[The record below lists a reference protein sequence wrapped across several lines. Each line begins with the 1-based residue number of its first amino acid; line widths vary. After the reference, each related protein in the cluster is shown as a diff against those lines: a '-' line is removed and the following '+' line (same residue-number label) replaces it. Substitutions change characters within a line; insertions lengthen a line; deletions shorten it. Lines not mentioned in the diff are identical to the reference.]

1 MHRRKS
7 RRYGKRKPQRL
18 SLPLL
23 LLLSVFA
30 VLTGCGTTEIPEES
44 PYEEILIGMIPDL
57 PELPPFPELQWML
70 EENGRYSISEEDA
83 DRLLDY
89 RDNSLPLYRFRIE
102 QYQRELDIL
111 KNAIIQGNLT
121 VPESLPR

>member
-1 MHRRKS
+1 M
-7 RRYGKRKPQRL
+7 
-18 SLPLL
+18 
-23 LLLSVFA
+23 
-30 VLTGCGTTEIPEES
+30 EIPDES

-57 PELPPFPELQWML
+57 PEPPSFPELQWEL
-70 EENGRYSISEEDA
+70 ETNGRYSIPEEDA

-89 RDNSLPLYRFRIE
+89 RDNSLPLYRFEIE
-102 QYQRELDIL
+102 RYQRELDIL

>member
-1 MHRRKS
+1 MHKEKS

-23 LLLSVFA
+23 LLLSVLA
-30 VLTGCGTTEIPEES
+30 ASTGCGTTEIPEES

-57 PELPPFPELQWML
+57 PELPPFPELQWEL
-70 EENGRYSISEEDA
+70 EANNRYSISEEDA

-89 RDNSLPLYRFRIE
+89 RDNELPLYRFRIE
-102 QYQRELDIL
+102 QYQRELETIKEALSTSNGD
-111 KNAIIQGNLT
+111 K
-121 VPESLPR
+121 

>member
-7 RRYGKRKPQRL
+7 RRYGKRKLRRL

-23 LLLSVFA
+23 LLLSVLTA
-30 VLTGCGTTEIPEES
+30 LTGCGTTEIPDES

-57 PELPPFPELQWML
+57 PELPSFPELQWIL
-70 EENGRYSISEEDA
+70 EENGRYSIQEEDA

-89 RDNSLPLYRFRIE
+89 RDNELPLYRFEIE
-102 QYQRELDIL
+102 RYQSELRVITD
-111 KNAIIQGNLT
+111 
-121 VPESLPR
+121 SLFQNMGSSSSS

>member
-1 MHRRKS
+1 MRRRKS
-7 RRYGKRKPQRL
+7 KRYGKRKLQRL

-23 LLLSVFA
+23 LLLSVLA
-30 VLTGCGTTEIPEES
+30 VSTGCETTEIPDES

-70 EENGRYSISEEDA
+70 EENGRYSIPDEDA

-102 QYQRELDIL
+102 QYQRELETIKEALSASNGD
-111 KNAIIQGNLT
+111 K
-121 VPESLPR
+121 

>member
-7 RRYGKRKPQRL
+7 RRYGKRKLRRL

-23 LLLSVFA
+23 LLLSVLTA
-30 VLTGCGTTEIPEES
+30 LTGCGTTEIPDES

-57 PELPPFPELQWML
+57 PEPPSFHELQWEL
-70 EENGRYSISEEDA
+70 EENGRYSIPEEDA

-89 RDNSLPLYRFRIE
+89 RDNSLPLYRFEIE
-102 QYQRELDIL
+102 RYQRELDIL

>member
-7 RRYGKRKPQRL
+7 RRYGKRKLQRL

-23 LLLSVFA
+23 LLLSVLTA
-30 VLTGCGTTEIPEES
+30 LTGCGTTEIPDES

-57 PELPPFPELQWML
+57 PEPPSFPELQWML

-83 DRLLDY
+83 DRLLNY
-89 RDNSLPLYRFRIE
+89 RDNELPLYRFEIE
-102 QYQRELDIL
+102 RYQREL
-111 KNAIIQGNLT
+111 KTIIQLVEN
-121 VPESLPR
+121 

>member
-7 RRYGKRKPQRL
+7 RKYGKRKLRRL

-23 LLLSVFA
+23 LLLSVLT
-30 VLTGCGTTEIPEES
+30 VSTGCGTTEIPEES

-57 PELPPFPELQWML
+57 PEPPSFPELQWEL
-70 EENGRYSISEEDA
+70 EENGRYSISAEDA

-89 RDNSLPLYRFRIE
+89 RDNILPLYRFEVER
-102 QYQRELDIL
+102 YQREMDIL
-111 KNAIIQGNLT
+111 KNAITQG
-121 VPESLPR
+121 S

>member
-1 MHRRKS
+1 MHREKS
-7 RRYGKRKPQRL
+7 RRYGKRKLQRL

-23 LLLSVFA
+23 LLLSA
-30 VLTGCGTTEIPEES
+30 LAALTGCGTTEIPEES
-44 PYEEILIGMIPDL
+44 PYEEILIGMIPEL

-83 DRLLDY
+83 DRLLEY
-89 RDNSLPLYRFRIE
+89 RDNELPLYRFRIE

-121 VPESLPR
+121 DSESLPR